1 MPLKVSS
8 LEVDGDDILFFS
20 LTARSNFGSFVP
32 TKPSTILSRLGKI
45 SHLRCVCAFETYSWF
60 VMKQSIFTFV
70 LKRHL
75 KHKSRNFRCLYQ
87 SPLYLSRS
95 QRTTRFSFNKSSP
108 SLKPKH
114 GAFTACSWKV
124 RRLSSE

>member
-32 TKPSTILSRLGKI
+32 TKPSTILSRVGNI

-60 VMKQSIFTFV
+60 VIKQSIFTFV

-75 KHKSRNFRCLYQ
+75 KHKSRISVAYSRVLCTSLAASENQVQFQQIKSKFKTKARCVH
-87 SPLYLSRS
+87 SV
-95 QRTTRFSFNKSSP
+95 FMEGKA
-108 SLKPKH
+108 PKQ
-114 GAFTACSWKV
+114 
-124 RRLSSE
+124 